1 MSMDGTASAASGI
14 FVTGT
19 DTGVGKTF
27 VAVALLRALAA
38 RGVRAAGMKPVAAG
52 QSPGTTCNADVEA
65 LAQADG
71 LTLPLRDRNPYAFLP
86 PIAPHLAAVE
96 SGSRIDLEVI
106 AAAWNRLRARADVIV
121 VEGAGGVMVPLDE
134 RHDILDIAVR
144 LELPV
149 LLVVG
154 LRLGCINHALL
165 SAQAVRARGLRLA
178 GWVGN
183 AIDPAM
189 LRMDANIDSI
199 AARIG
204 MPPAAILPVHPS
216 AAAAT
221 ATLDKVAVTL
231 LSTLRAD
238 PLG

>member
-1 MSMDGTASAASGI
+1 
-14 FVTGT
+14 
-19 DTGVGKTF
+19 
-27 VAVALLRALAA
+27 
-38 RGVRAAGMKPVAAG
+38 
-52 QSPGTTCNADVEA
+52 
-65 LAQADG
+65 
-71 LTLPLRDRNPYAFLP
+71 
-86 PIAPHLAAVE
+86 
-96 SGSRIDLEVI
+96 
-106 AAAWNRLRARADVIV
+106 
-121 VEGAGGVMVPLDE
+121 MVPLDE

-165 SAQAVRARGLRLA
+165 SAQAVRARGLQLA

-189 LRMDANIDSI
+189 LRIAANIDSI
-199 AARIG
+199 AERIG
-204 MPPAAILPVHPS
+204 MPPAAILRANPS

-231 LSTLRAD
+231 LSTLRD
-238 PLG
+238 GPLG